1 MTYHTRY
8 MILKLACMERRRP
21 NLRTFNSLNCV
32 VHWWS
37 ERRFG
42 LLCRA
47 GRLFSSPGTK
57 LDPLCIPL
65 PISFEFS
72 VAMTS
77 MNVMSTSLYNP
88 VILAVPSM
96 AELFAL
102 VSTTV
107 SIAFQV
113 KTIIEQIKYNREAH
127 RLLVNRITSS
137 LRQLK
142 AESRKIT
149 KSSPELISVVNKLKT
164 NLQRILDKCLE
175 STSPT
180 SGLRVKLKEW
190 FLKDSIASALQEVET
205 QISYCFQEFGALGT
219 IRIER
224 KLGDHSVQINRKLDE
239 LLRRTPAQVRNSIN
253 NGTVVDGD
261 LTKAPIAIP
270 LQVRTASDSSS
281 NSSINAL
288 NVPGVALKSLSKTGI
303 TPSRMISR
311 SKELSIQVSKYN
323 STAVVPI
330 SKNTSH
336 KEPNTFAHGRP
347 RFMGFLSSLKSENS
361 VTSMSAQSRYEYQAN
376 ELDSECKRLRSHQHL
391 SEALIPG
398 RKAVVLRRLT
408 YATDKSVTTTA
419 ALARSLTYLTRCLK
433 DIHVDSRLAGT
444 QISVELTAVLSESIA
459 LYKLAFKED
468 KACRVD
474 LATALYNL
482 SVLQSEPPKPK
493 FSGNSSLNPNVI
505 LNNTIQRSRDLTSA
519 LAAAEEAV
527 HHFTILEREDPDAF
541 GMDLANAL
549 VNLSFILSDNGS
561 HEEALSISRK
571 AVMLA
576 YRFNST
582 DPHTHERARNIRT
595 LHKALTRV
603 SFCLYNLGRIREA
616 QEAEME
622 ANDVLK
628 RPFFIIGS

>member
-1 MTYHTRY
+1 
-8 MILKLACMERRRP
+8 
-21 NLRTFNSLNCV
+21 
-32 VHWWS
+32 
-37 ERRFG
+37 
-42 LLCRA
+42 
-47 GRLFSSPGTK
+47 
-57 LDPLCIPL
+57 
-65 PISFEFS
+65 
-72 VAMTS
+72 
-77 MNVMSTSLYNP
+77 
-88 VILAVPSM
+88 M
-96 AELFAL
+96 AEVFAL

-149 KSSPELISVVNKLKT
+149 KSSPELIIVVNKLKT

-239 LLRRTPAQVRNSIN
+239 LLRRTQVRNSIN
-253 NGTVVDGD
+253 NGTVVDRD
-261 LTKAPIAIP
+261 LAKAPIAIP
-270 LQVRTASDSSS
+270 LQVRTTSDSSS

-288 NVPGVALKSLSKTGI
+288 NVPGVALKSFSKTGI

-311 SKELSIQVSKYN
+311 SKELSIQVSKYS

-330 SKNTSH
+330 SKNTSL
-336 KEPNTFAHGRP
+336 KEPKTFALGRP

-361 VTSMSAQSRYEYQAN
+361 VTSMSANSRYEYQAN
-376 ELDSECKRLRSHQHL
+376 ELDSECKRLRSHQYL

-398 RKAVVLRRLT
+398 RKAVALRRIT

-433 DIHVDSRLAGT
+433 DIHVDSHLAGT
-444 QISVELTAVLSESIA
+444 QVSAELTAVLSESIA

-493 FSGNSSLNPNVI
+493 FSGNSSFNPNVI
-505 LNNTIQRSRDLTSA
+505 LNSTIQRSRNLTAA

-628 RPFFIIGS
+628 RPFFTIGS

>member
-1 MTYHTRY
+1 
-8 MILKLACMERRRP
+8 
-21 NLRTFNSLNCV
+21 
-32 VHWWS
+32 
-37 ERRFG
+37 
-42 LLCRA
+42 
-47 GRLFSSPGTK
+47 
-57 LDPLCIPL
+57 
-65 PISFEFS
+65 
-72 VAMTS
+72 
-77 MNVMSTSLYNP
+77 
-88 VILAVPSM
+88 
-96 AELFAL
+96 
-102 VSTTV
+102 
-107 SIAFQV
+107 
-113 KTIIEQIKYNREAH
+113 
-127 RLLVNRITSS
+127 
-137 LRQLK
+137 
-142 AESRKIT
+142 
-149 KSSPELISVVNKLKT
+149 
-164 NLQRILDKCLE
+164 
-175 STSPT
+175 
-180 SGLRVKLKEW
+180 LKEW

-224 KLGDHSVQINRKLDE
+224 KLGDHSVRINRKLDE
-239 LLRRTPAQVRNSIN
+239 LLRRTQVRNSIN
-253 NGTVVDGD
+253 NGTVVDRD
-261 LTKAPIAIP
+261 LAKAPIAIP

-288 NVPGVALKSLSKTGI
+288 NVSGVALKSFSKTGI

-311 SKELSIQVSKYN
+311 SKELSI
-323 STAVVPI
+323 
-330 SKNTSH
+330 
-336 KEPNTFAHGRP
+336 
-347 RFMGFLSSLKSENS
+347 
-361 VTSMSAQSRYEYQAN
+361 QAN

-398 RKAVVLRRLT
+398 RKAVVLRRMT

-433 DIHVDSRLAGT
+433 DIHVDSHFAGT
-444 QISVELTAVLSESIA
+444 QVSAELTAVLSESIA

-482 SVLQSEPPKPK
+482 SVLQSEPPKPE
-493 FSGNSSLNPNVI
+493 FSGNPSLNPNVMR
-505 LNNTIQRSRDLTSA
+505 NQRSRNLTSA
-519 LAAAEEAV
+519 LAGAEEAV
-527 HHFTILEREDPDAF
+527 HHFAILERGDPDAF

-561 HEEALSISRK
+561 HEQALSISRK

-603 SFCLYNLGRIREA
+603 SVCLYNLGRIREA

-628 RPFFIIGS
+628 RPFFTIGS

>member
-1 MTYHTRY
+1 
-8 MILKLACMERRRP
+8 
-21 NLRTFNSLNCV
+21 LR
-32 VHWWS
+32 
-37 ERRFG
+37 
-42 LLCRA
+42 
-47 GRLFSSPGTK
+47 
-57 LDPLCIPL
+57 
-65 PISFEFS
+65 
-72 VAMTS
+72 
-77 MNVMSTSLYNP
+77 
-88 VILAVPSM
+88 
-96 AELFAL
+96 
-102 VSTTV
+102 
-107 SIAFQV
+107 
-113 KTIIEQIKYNREAH
+113 
-127 RLLVNRITSS
+127 
-137 LRQLK
+137 
-142 AESRKIT
+142 
-149 KSSPELISVVNKLKT
+149 
-164 NLQRILDKCLE
+164 
-175 STSPT
+175 
-180 SGLRVKLKEW
+180 EW

-239 LLRRTPAQVRNSIN
+239 LLRRTQVRNSIN
-253 NGTVVDGD
+253 NGTVVDRD
-261 LTKAPIAIP
+261 LAKAPIAIP
-270 LQVRTASDSSS
+270 LQVRTTSDSSS

-288 NVPGVALKSLSKTGI
+288 NVSGVALKSFSKTGI

-311 SKELSIQVSKYN
+311 SKELSI
-323 STAVVPI
+323 
-330 SKNTSH
+330 
-336 KEPNTFAHGRP
+336 
-347 RFMGFLSSLKSENS
+347 
-361 VTSMSAQSRYEYQAN
+361 QAN

-398 RKAVVLRRLT
+398 RKAVALRRIT

-433 DIHVDSRLAGT
+433 DIHVDSHLAGN
-444 QISVELTAVLSESIA
+444 QVSAELTAVLSESIA

-505 LNNTIQRSRDLTSA
+505 LNNTIQRSRNLTSA

-527 HHFTILEREDPDAF
+527 HHFTILEREDPDSF

-603 SFCLYNLGRIREA
+603 SFCLNNLGRIREA

-628 RPFFIIGS
+628 KPFFTIGS

>member
-1 MTYHTRY
+1 
-8 MILKLACMERRRP
+8 
-21 NLRTFNSLNCV
+21 
-32 VHWWS
+32 
-37 ERRFG
+37 
-42 LLCRA
+42 
-47 GRLFSSPGTK
+47 
-57 LDPLCIPL
+57 
-65 PISFEFS
+65 
-72 VAMTS
+72 
-77 MNVMSTSLYNP
+77 
-88 VILAVPSM
+88 M
-96 AELFAL
+96 AEVFAL

-149 KSSPELISVVNKLKT
+149 KSSPELIIVVNKLKT
-164 NLQRILDKCLE
+164 ILDKCLE

-239 LLRRTPAQVRNSIN
+239 LLRRTQVRNSIN
-253 NGTVVDGD
+253 NGTVVDRD
-261 LTKAPIAIP
+261 LAKAPIAIP
-270 LQVRTASDSSS
+270 LQVRTTSDSSS

-288 NVPGVALKSLSKTGI
+288 NVPGVALKSFSKTGI

-311 SKELSIQVSKYN
+311 SKELSIQ
-323 STAVVPI
+323 
-330 SKNTSH
+330 
-336 KEPNTFAHGRP
+336 TFALGRP

-361 VTSMSAQSRYEYQAN
+361 VTSMSANSRYEYQAN
-376 ELDSECKRLRSHQHL
+376 ELDSEC
-391 SEALIPG
+391 
-398 RKAVVLRRLT
+398 RKAVALRRIT
-408 YATDKSVTTTA
+408 YAMDKSVTTTA

-433 DIHVDSRLAGT
+433 DIHVDSHLAGT
-444 QISVELTAVLSESIA
+444 QVSAELTAVLSESIA

-493 FSGNSSLNPNVI
+493 FSGNSSFNPNVI
-505 LNNTIQRSRDLTSA
+505 LNSTIQRSRNLTAA

-628 RPFFIIGS
+628 RPFFTIGS

>member
-1 MTYHTRY
+1 
-8 MILKLACMERRRP
+8 
-21 NLRTFNSLNCV
+21 LR
-32 VHWWS
+32 
-37 ERRFG
+37 
-42 LLCRA
+42 
-47 GRLFSSPGTK
+47 
-57 LDPLCIPL
+57 
-65 PISFEFS
+65 
-72 VAMTS
+72 
-77 MNVMSTSLYNP
+77 
-88 VILAVPSM
+88 
-96 AELFAL
+96 
-102 VSTTV
+102 
-107 SIAFQV
+107 
-113 KTIIEQIKYNREAH
+113 
-127 RLLVNRITSS
+127 
-137 LRQLK
+137 
-142 AESRKIT
+142 
-149 KSSPELISVVNKLKT
+149 
-164 NLQRILDKCLE
+164 
-175 STSPT
+175 
-180 SGLRVKLKEW
+180 EW

-239 LLRRTPAQVRNSIN
+239 LLRRTQVRNSIN
-253 NGTVVDGD
+253 NGTVVDRD
-261 LTKAPIAIP
+261 LAKAPIAIP
-270 LQVRTASDSSS
+270 LQLRTTSDSSS

-288 NVPGVALKSLSKTGI
+288 NVPG
-303 TPSRMISR
+303 
-311 SKELSIQVSKYN
+311 
-323 STAVVPI
+323 
-330 SKNTSH
+330 
-336 KEPNTFAHGRP
+336 
-347 RFMGFLSSLKSENS
+347 SENS
-361 VTSMSAQSRYEYQAN
+361 VTSMSANSRYEYQAN

-398 RKAVVLRRLT
+398 RKAVALRRIT

-433 DIHVDSRLAGT
+433 DIHVDSHLAGT
-444 QISVELTAVLSESIA
+444 QVSAELTAVLSESIA

-493 FSGNSSLNPNVI
+493 FSGSSSLYPNVI
-505 LNNTIQRSRDLTSA
+505 FNNTIQRSRNLTSA

-549 VNLSFILSDNGS
+549 VNLSFIHSDNGS

-628 RPFFIIGS
+628 RPFFTIGS

>member
-1 MTYHTRY
+1 
-8 MILKLACMERRRP
+8 
-21 NLRTFNSLNCV
+21 LR
-32 VHWWS
+32 
-37 ERRFG
+37 
-42 LLCRA
+42 
-47 GRLFSSPGTK
+47 
-57 LDPLCIPL
+57 
-65 PISFEFS
+65 
-72 VAMTS
+72 
-77 MNVMSTSLYNP
+77 
-88 VILAVPSM
+88 
-96 AELFAL
+96 
-102 VSTTV
+102 
-107 SIAFQV
+107 
-113 KTIIEQIKYNREAH
+113 
-127 RLLVNRITSS
+127 
-137 LRQLK
+137 
-142 AESRKIT
+142 
-149 KSSPELISVVNKLKT
+149 
-164 NLQRILDKCLE
+164 
-175 STSPT
+175 
-180 SGLRVKLKEW
+180 EW

-239 LLRRTPAQVRNSIN
+239 LLRRTQVRNSIN
-253 NGTVVDGD
+253 NGTVVDRD
-261 LTKAPIAIP
+261 LAKAPIAIP
-270 LQVRTASDSSS
+270 LQVRTTSDSSS

-288 NVPGVALKSLSKTGI
+288 NVSGVALKSFSKTGI

-311 SKELSIQVSKYN
+311 SKELSI
-323 STAVVPI
+323 
-330 SKNTSH
+330 
-336 KEPNTFAHGRP
+336 
-347 RFMGFLSSLKSENS
+347 
-361 VTSMSAQSRYEYQAN
+361 QAN

-398 RKAVVLRRLT
+398 RKAVALRRIT

-433 DIHVDSRLAGT
+433 DIHVDSHLAGN
-444 QISVELTAVLSESIA
+444 QVSAELTAVLSESIA

-493 FSGNSSLNPNVI
+493 FSGNSSFNPNVI
-505 LNNTIQRSRDLTSA
+505 LDNTIQRSRNLTSA

-603 SFCLYNLGRIREA
+603 SFCLNNLGRIREA

-628 RPFFIIGS
+628 RPFFTIGS

>member
-1 MTYHTRY
+1 
-8 MILKLACMERRRP
+8 
-21 NLRTFNSLNCV
+21 
-32 VHWWS
+32 
-37 ERRFG
+37 
-42 LLCRA
+42 
-47 GRLFSSPGTK
+47 
-57 LDPLCIPL
+57 
-65 PISFEFS
+65 
-72 VAMTS
+72 
-77 MNVMSTSLYNP
+77 
-88 VILAVPSM
+88 M
-96 AELFAL
+96 AEVFAL

-149 KSSPELISVVNKLKT
+149 KSSPELIIVVNKLKT

-239 LLRRTPAQVRNSIN
+239 LLRRTQVRNSIN
-253 NGTVVDGD
+253 NGTVVDRD
-261 LTKAPIAIP
+261 LAKAPIAIP
-270 LQVRTASDSSS
+270 LQSF
-281 NSSINAL
+281 
-288 NVPGVALKSLSKTGI
+288 SKTGI

-311 SKELSIQVSKYN
+311 SKELSIQVSKYS

-330 SKNTSH
+330 SKNTSP
-336 KEPNTFAHGRP
+336 KEPKTFALGRP

-361 VTSMSAQSRYEYQAN
+361 VTSMSANPRYEYQAN

-398 RKAVVLRRLT
+398 RKAVALRRIT

-433 DIHVDSRLAGT
+433 DIHVDSHLAGT
-444 QISVELTAVLSESIA
+444 QVSAELTAVLSESIA

-505 LNNTIQRSRDLTSA
+505 LNNTIQRSRNLTSA

-582 DPHTHERARNIRT
+582 DPHTHERVRNIRT

-628 RPFFIIGS
+628 RPFFTIGS

>member
-1 MTYHTRY
+1 
-8 MILKLACMERRRP
+8 
-21 NLRTFNSLNCV
+21 
-32 VHWWS
+32 
-37 ERRFG
+37 
-42 LLCRA
+42 
-47 GRLFSSPGTK
+47 
-57 LDPLCIPL
+57 
-65 PISFEFS
+65 
-72 VAMTS
+72 
-77 MNVMSTSLYNP
+77 
-88 VILAVPSM
+88 M
-96 AELFAL
+96 AEVFAL

-149 KSSPELISVVNKLKT
+149 KSSPELIIVVNKLKT
-164 NLQRILDKCLE
+164 ILDKCLE
-175 STSPT
+175 STSST

-239 LLRRTPAQVRNSIN
+239 LLRRTQVRNSIN
-253 NGTVVDGD
+253 NGTVVDRD
-261 LTKAPIAIP
+261 LAKAPIAIP
-270 LQVRTASDSSS
+270 LQVRTTSDSSS

-288 NVPGVALKSLSKTGI
+288 NVPGVALKSFSKTGI

-311 SKELSIQVSKYN
+311 SKELSIQ
-323 STAVVPI
+323 
-330 SKNTSH
+330 
-336 KEPNTFAHGRP
+336 TFALGRP

-361 VTSMSAQSRYEYQAN
+361 VTSMSANSRYEYQAN

-398 RKAVVLRRLT
+398 RKAVALRRIT

-433 DIHVDSRLAGT
+433 DIHVDSHLAGT
-444 QISVELTAVLSESIA
+444 QVSAELTAVLSESIA

-505 LNNTIQRSRDLTSA
+505 LNNTIQRSRNLTSA

-582 DPHTHERARNIRT
+582 DPHTHERVNDLFRNG
-595 LHKALTRV
+595 K
-603 SFCLYNLGRIREA
+603 SQSSKEY
-616 QEAEME
+616 
-622 ANDVLK
+622 
-628 RPFFIIGS
+628 IGTKKVNSTYPLCQAPR